1 MRWYLPMR
9 KSVLNSIDILKDDDL
24 ITLSY
29 LYFYRAMDVEQLMKR
44 IYHVDTTTANGKRAR
59 TIIVKRLMSQ
69 SVVTVSKYLPNRE
82 ALQITN
88 KGIEIVRYT
97 KDIPNEI
104 YDPSIKSIKKGYY
117 TAADLHQ
124 KDQFL
129 NHQIHMNQFML
140 DFEEKALPLKLH
152 WKYRD
157 EKFLSD
163 FYGMRPDGMITTL
176 DTDFFVEIDMA
187 TESRKQLLEKWQH
200 YREFM
205 RTNEFIYKSRKIIVL
220 FDCDNLLSKNKIR
233 NRVDLV
239 KQTLISELLD
249 EITGDF
255 DVVVGPRH
263 EMVDYI
269 FNTTRANLLGTNIV
283 KNNLL
288 AYLQENLGYTLSF
301 GWDLNKRLA
310 GDFYNYYVRK
320 LTPDKQIEQHS
331 GVANEFF
338 LDFYTSS
345 EMSVLHRISW
355 YNRNNNLWQKQF
367 GRKIKLMVAVNNIN
381 NAYHDFKLLGETILG
396 NTGIF
401 LIDVNDYDIHLP
413 LYQNVYQ
420 LGTRGEVYKILT
432 PDYSRRKFV
441 RIIKDD
447 QKINHK
453 RGRIKNHAH

>member
-1 MRWYLPMR
+1 MGSDDFMR
-9 KSVLNSIDILKDDDL
+9 KSILESINILKNDDL

-29 LYFYRAMDVEQLMKR
+29 LYFYRAMEVEQLMKR
-44 IYHVDTTTANGKRAR
+44 IYHVNTKIASGKRAR

-69 SVVTVSKYLPNRE
+69 SVVTLSKYLPGRE

-104 YDPSIKSIKKGYY
+104 YDPSLKSIKKGYY

-140 DFEEKALPLKLH
+140 DFEEKALPLGLH

-157 EKFLSD
+157 EKFLAD
-163 FYGMRPDGMITTL
+163 FHGMRPDGMITTL
-176 DTDFFVEIDMA
+176 DTDFFIEIDMA
-187 TESRKQLLEKWQH
+187 TESKKQLLEKWQH

-205 RTNEFIYKSRKIIVL
+205 RTDEFLYKSRKIIVL
-220 FDCDNLLSKNKIR
+220 FDCDNLLSKKKIR

-239 KQTLISELLD
+239 KQTLITELLD
-249 EITGDF
+249 EITGEF

-269 FNTTRANLLGTNIV
+269 FNTTRANLLGTNII

-288 AYLQENLGYTLSF
+288 NYLQEKLGYTLSF

-310 GDFYNYYVRK
+310 GDFYNYYARR
-320 LTPDKQIEQHS
+320 LTPNKQIEQIS

-345 EMSVLHRISW
+345 EMSVLHRINW
-355 YNRNNNLWQKQF
+355 YNRNCHLWETQF
-367 GRKIKLMVAVNNIN
+367 GRKIRLIIAVNNIED
-381 NAYHDFKLLGETILG
+381 AYYDFKLLGESVLG
-396 NTGIF
+396 NIGIY
-401 LIDVNDYDIHLP
+401 LLDVNDYDVNLP
-413 LYQNVYQ
+413 LYRNLYQ
-420 LGTRGEVYKILT
+420 LGSTGEIFKIET
-432 PDYSRRKFV
+432 PDFSRRKFV
-441 RIIKDD
+441 RIIKEDR
-447 QKINHK
+447 KINHK
-453 RGRIKNHAH
+453 KGRIKHAH

>member
-1 MRWYLPMR
+1 MR
-9 KSVLNSIDILKDDDL
+9 KSVRDSIEILKDDDL
-24 ITLSY
+24 VTLYY

-44 IYHVDTTTANGKRAR
+44 IYHVDTSTSSGKRAR
-59 TIIVKRLMSQ
+59 TIIVKRLQSQ
-69 SVVTVSKYLPNRE
+69 SVVTVSKYLPGRE

-97 KDIPNEI
+97 KDIPNEV
-104 YDPSIKSIKKGYY
+104 YDPSLKSIKKGYY

-140 DFEEKALPLKLH
+140 DFEEKALPLGLH
-152 WKYRD
+152 WKYSD

-163 FYGMRPDGMITTL
+163 FFGMRPDGLITTL
-176 DTDFFVEIDMA
+176 DTDFFIEIDMA

-205 RTNEFIYKSRKIIVL
+205 QTNEFLYKSRKIIVL
-220 FDCDNLLSKNKIR
+220 FDCDNLLSKKKIK

-239 KQTLISELLD
+239 KQTLITELLD
-249 EITGDF
+249 KITGDF
-255 DVVVGPRH
+255 DVVIGPRH

-283 KNNLL
+283 RNNLIN
-288 AYLQENLGYTLSF
+288 YLQKDLGYTLSF
-301 GWDLNKRLA
+301 GWDLNKQLA

-320 LTPDKQIEQHS
+320 LTPDHQIEQSS
-331 GVANEFF
+331 GVVNEFF
-338 LDFYTSS
+338 LDFYTSG
-345 EMSVLHRISW
+345 EMSVLHRINW
-355 YNRNNNLWQKQF
+355 YERNRHLWEEKF
-367 GRKIKLMVAVNNIN
+367 GRRIKLIVAVNSIN
-381 NAYHDFKLLGETILG
+381 DAFDDFKLLGEQVLG

-401 LIDVNDYDIHLP
+401 LIDVNDYNVQEP
-413 LYQNVYQ
+413 LYKNVYQ
-420 LGTRGEVYKILT
+420 LGTRGEVYKITT

-441 RIIKDD
+441 RIIKEDK
-447 QKINHK
+447 KINHK
-453 RGRIKNHAH
+453 RGRIKQHARKTS